1 MGSKEN
7 RLWKSQNSS
16 DTLRNID
23 MKPKKKEQTPHLQN
37 TRLIEYTLPGPWQVL
52 VGRTE
57 RDNDTLSL
65 KIAGPND
72 WWFHV
77 RGMPGSHVVLRCPVG
92 KDPDRSTLKMAASI
106 AAFYS
111 KAREGGI
118 VSVSGTRA
126 RYVTKPLRAKP
137 GTVQIRKEI
146 VLKVRPGLGEAE
158 EKGDHPDTD
167 FI

>member
-1 MGSKEN
+1 MV
-7 RLWKSQNSS
+7 L
-16 DTLRNID
+16 D
-23 MKPKKKEQTPHLQN
+23 KKKQTPHLRN
-37 TRLIEYTLPGPWQVL
+37 TRLIEYTLPGQWQVL

-57 RDNDTLSL
+57 SDNDTLSL
-65 KIAGPND
+65 KIAQSHD

-77 RGMPGSHVVLRCPVG
+77 RGMPGSHVVLLCPPG

-106 AAFYS
+106 AAYYS

-118 VSVSGTRA
+118 VPVSATRA
-126 RYVTKPLRAKP
+126 RYVTKPPRAKP

-158 EKGDHPDTD
+158 ERDSVDPT
-167 FI
+167 

>member
-1 MGSKEN
+1 MAPNINK
-7 RLWKSQNSS
+7 QNSHH
-16 DTLRNID
+16 R
-23 MKPKKKEQTPHLQN
+23 N

-57 RDNDTLSL
+57 RDNDILSL
-65 KIAGPND
+65 KIAQSND

-77 RGMPGSHVVLRCPVG
+77 RGMPGSHVILRCPAG
-92 KDPDRSTLKMAASI
+92 KDPDKSTLKIAASI

-118 VSVSGTRA
+118 VPVSATRA
-126 RYVTKPLRAKP
+126 RYVTKPPRAKP

-146 VLKVRPGLGEAE
+146 VLKVRPGLGEVE
-158 EKGDHPDTD
+158 DIDTVD
-167 FI
+167 PT